1 MMLRI
6 GCVAL
11 VLSVASSCKPAC
23 EQPIDAFCQE
33 YTCRTL
39 AEYESS
45 RGPWDGGSCPSFSM
59 ATCGEYQ
66 VVTGGTYVDTA
77 LFFGPDGGLV
87 AASQSSDVMTACGLA
102 ERSWGEVPACTIEDR
117 TSYCSTR

>member
-1 MMLRI
+1 MTLRLTVV
-6 GCVAL
+6 VAL
-11 VLSVASSCKPAC
+11 VWMSSCKPAC
-23 EQPIDAFCQE
+23 EQPIDAYCQE

-45 RGPWDGGSCPSFSM
+45 RGPSDGGSCPGFSM

-66 VVTGGTYVDTA
+66 LVMGGTHVATA

-87 AASQSSDVMTACGLA
+87 AASQSSDITTECG
-102 ERSWGEVPACTIEDR
+102 EYTRSWGSVPDCMLENETR
-117 TSYCSTR
+117 YCANR